1 MNKQIS
7 PREAD
12 ELRRKQSGTVFLDVR
27 EHGELA
33 VAAIAGARHIPM
45 DEVPRQVEN
54 LPAETPLVVI
64 CHHGMRS
71 QKVVEFLTARGFD
84 NALNL
89 QGGIDA
95 WSLEIDSSVP
105 RY

>member
-7 PREAD
+7 PREAE
-12 ELRRKQSGTVFLDVR
+12 ELRRKQPETVFLDVR

-45 DEVPRQVEN
+45 GEVPGQLHS
-54 LPAETPLVVI
+54 LPAESPLVVL

-71 QKVVEFLTARGFD
+71 QNIVEFLTARGFPH
-84 NALNL
+84 ALNL
-89 QGGIDA
+89 QGGIDG
-95 WSLEIDSSVP
+95 WSREVDSGIP